1 MRLAVID
8 ASPVG
13 GGPVTHALAHAA
25 GELPDA
31 AIVRVR
37 VFDLY
42 SRVCA
47 SCTACARTGR
57 CSRHDAALDDAST
70 RLASADALLVGC
82 SGHFH
87 AHDPRCHALLERL
100 VGAFGHIETA
110 RGLTEGA
117 QTAPRCRKR
126 AALVLG
132 APPMMG
138 VPVLLGLLPSGAA
151 GVWRMLERADA
162 AIVGCTTVGTRW
174 AGPASRDCGGESAR
188 RLGRLLAFPA
198 TPRRV
203 PSTPHR
209 TPTSPRHALVAP
221 RLDLR
226 RVAASLLGVVRGA

>member
-25 GELPDA
+25 SQLPDA
-31 AIVRVR
+31 TIVRVR
-37 VFDLY
+37 VFDLFG
-42 SRVCA
+42 RVCA

-57 CSRHDAALDDAST
+57 CSRHDAALDEAAA

-100 VGAFGHIETA
+100 VGAFGRIETT
-110 RGLTEGA
+110 RGLADGA
-117 QTAPRCRKR
+117 RHTSRNRKR

-132 APPMMG
+132 TPPMMG
-138 VPVLLGLLPSGAA
+138 VPVLLGMLPSAAA
-151 GVWRMLERADA
+151 GVWRMLERADT
-162 AIVGCTTVGTRW
+162 AIVGCATVGTRW

-188 RLGRLLAFPA
+188 RLGRLLALPA
-198 TPRRV
+198 APHIVSTAPRP
-203 PSTPHR
+203 PSAAG
-209 TPTSPRHALVAP
+209 RHALTTP
-221 RLDLR
+221 RLNLR
-226 RVAASLLGVVRGA
+226 RVAASLLGVVRAV